1 MVRNLPVVE
10 PPTLLP
16 AHLERPAQAEAVL
29 TDIIVEAS
37 RRLRYDP
44 VFRSRVDNNVESPL
58 GAAHRG
64 EHWGGAGP
72 RLNAGAAS
80 ELGAS
85 SGYAAAAHP
94 HLMRNRSR
102 RDSTMPFVVTTTL
115 SVLGATG
122 ALLVA
127 PPDCDRAETP
137 DMIGN
142 FGLVPRSPLPFP
154 SILVASRDDPYIFFE
169 RAHSMGKY
177 WGSRFVDAGHR
188 GHINAQSGLG
198 DWAFGQSLLDELV
211 GDAHS
216 LALSTD
222 AAPIPPRQRPSA
234 TRSIWSSGHP

>member
-1 MVRNLPVVE
+1 MNRFGSAGSRRSPVVLTVPGLNNSGE
-10 PPTLLP
+10 GHWQTLW
-16 AHLERPAQAEAVL
+16 EDQRGDCQ
-29 TDIIVEAS
+29 
-37 RRLRYDP
+37 
-44 VFRSRVDNNVESPL
+44 RVDLGRWASPNRNAWVTRL
-58 GAAHRG
+58 DAAIRQIDGPVVLAAHSLG
-64 EHWGGAGP
+64 CITVAWWGALQNQAYGWP
-72 RLNAGAAS
+72 
-80 ELGAS
+80 
-85 SGYAAAAHP
+85 
-94 HLMRNRSR
+94 
-102 RDSTMPFVVTTTL
+102 V
-115 SVLGATG
+115 TG

-137 DMIGN
+137 DMIGS
-142 FGLVPRSPLPFP
+142 FGPVPRSSLPFP

>member
-1 MVRNLPVVE
+1 MNRFGSAGSRRSPVVLTVPGLNNSGE
-10 PPTLLP
+10 GHWPTLW
-16 AHLERPAQAEAVL
+16 EDQRGDCQ
-29 TDIIVEAS
+29 
-37 RRLRYDP
+37 
-44 VFRSRVDNNVESPL
+44 RVDLGRWASPNRNAWVTRL
-58 GAAHRG
+58 DAAIRQIDGPVVLAAHSLG
-64 EHWGGAGP
+64 CITVAWWGALQNQAYGWP
-72 RLNAGAAS
+72 
-80 ELGAS
+80 
-85 SGYAAAAHP
+85 
-94 HLMRNRSR
+94 
-102 RDSTMPFVVTTTL
+102 V
-115 SVLGATG
+115 TG